1 MTPEGTRPQ
10 PAAVLRPAVRQCRF
24 SEGVAVTALPSKLR
38 PAAEVILAAVGA
50 SAGPGSRLTVGDLDR
65 YDALREAVRVWR
77 AGGCAGPRP
86 EGGALLEAVDEPIAS
101 LLYDAGVL
109 AYLRTEASR
118 PAARPACGIPPL
130 SRGNRILLI
139 CEIAAAV
146 LILILA
152 GLTYFLPRGED
163 PAPSV
168 TEHPTGS

>member
-1 MTPEGTRPQ
+1 M
-10 PAAVLRPAVRQCRF
+10 
-24 SEGVAVTALPSKLR
+24 TALPSKLR
-38 PAAEVILAAVGA
+38 PAAETILAAVGA

-65 YDALREAVRVWR
+65 YDALREAVRAWR

-163 PAPSV
+163 PVPSV

>member
-118 PAARPACGIPPL
+118 PASGIPPL

>member
-1 MTPEGTRPQ
+1 M
-10 PAAVLRPAVRQCRF
+10 
-24 SEGVAVTALPSKLR
+24 TALPSKLR
-38 PAAEVILAAVGA
+38 PAAETILAAVGVP
-50 SAGPGSRLTVGDLDR
+50 AGPGSRLTVGDLDR
-65 YDALREAVRVWR
+65 YDALREAVRAWR

-118 PAARPACGIPPL
+118 PASGIPPL

-139 CEIAAAV
+139 CEMATAV

-152 GLTYFLPRGED
+152 GLTCCPSRGED

>member
-1 MTPEGTRPQ
+1 M
-10 PAAVLRPAVRQCRF
+10 
-24 SEGVAVTALPSKLR
+24 TALPSKLR
-38 PAAEVILAAVGA
+38 PAAEVILAAVGVP
-50 SAGPGSRLTVGDLDR
+50 AGPGSRLTVGDLDR

-101 LLYDAGVL
+101 LLYDADVL
-109 AYLRTEASR
+109 AYLRTEAS
-118 PAARPACGIPPL
+118 RPACGIPPL

-152 GLTYFLPRGED
+152 GLTYFPSRGED

>member
-1 MTPEGTRPQ
+1 M
-10 PAAVLRPAVRQCRF
+10 
-24 SEGVAVTALPSKLR
+24 TALPSKLR
-38 PAAEVILAAVGA
+38 PAAEVILAAVGVP
-50 SAGPGSRLTVGDLDR
+50 AGPGSRLTVGDLDR
-65 YDALREAVRVWR
+65 YDALREAVRAWR

-101 LLYDAGVL
+101 LLYDADVL

-118 PAARPACGIPPL
+118 PASGIPPL